1 MESKYSQSIEN
12 DGSLIVRHYCSLA
25 LYQTVKLGWIPVVVV
40 WLSQICRAESP
51 LDPKAV
57 EFFEAKV
64 RPVLVSRCY
73 ECHSDSADEIKGGLR
88 LDTREGTRLGGDSG
102 SAVVPNDIAKS
113 LIVAAI
119 RYDGLEM
126 PPDAK
131 LSNDEID
138 NIEQWIRMGAPD
150 PRDGPS
156 HAATKP
162 FDPAKA
168 REFWSLKAIADPVL
182 PEIGN
187 PGWPRTSI
195 DYFVL
200 SKLEQAGL
208 QPAEESNRVDWLRR
222 VCYDVSGLPP
232 TVEQIDDF
240 VSDPSPDAY
249 ERLVDRLLASP
260 RYGERWGQHWLD
272 VVRFAETEG
281 FEYDRTIPDSWRFR
295 DYVIQAFNEG
305 MGFNQFLRE
314 QIAGDEFSSEDR
326 RLKIAAGF
334 HRLGAVRRNAGNQE
348 VSGSRNEV
356 LTERTD
362 IIGSAF
368 LGMTVGCARCH
379 DHKFDPI
386 SQRDYYSMQ
395 AYFAAS
401 HEHDLPYVE
410 ADNVE
415 QWKKETTRI
424 QNEIDRLT
432 KILANQGGDQ
442 EKATIAKI
450 RAFEKELPE
459 PIPMVSSV
467 RNDFEKQTPIHVLK
481 RGEWSMPLDQVLPNP
496 PTVLPISSSTLSSA
510 SDSTPRMA
518 LAEWLVDRQ
527 NPLTARVIANRLWQY
542 HFGRGIVPS
551 PNDFGRNGRP
561 PSHPELLDYLASRL
575 IQNDWQLKQ
584 VHRMILLS
592 SSYRQSSST
601 VKATEY
607 RELDP
612 ENSLLWRFHRRR
624 LSAEEIRDSML
635 MVSGELNSEIAGQ
648 SIMLPVDEQL
658 VKQLYK
664 TSQWKVTEEHSQQAR
679 RSIYLIAKR
688 NLRLPFMEAFDQPTL
703 QSSCA
708 CREASTHAPQALELL
723 NGTISNE
730 LADRFSARLAR
741 LAPGDHE
748 KQIELAFRIATG
760 RLPTLEER
768 QLSKSFLE
776 SGAHREFALAI
787 FNINAFLYVR

>member
-1 MESKYSQSIEN
+1 MPWLMWKSEFGQSNQEV
-12 DGSLIVRHYCSLA
+12 DGNIVRPISYCILTA
-25 LYQTVKLGWIPVVVV
+25 LIA
-40 WLSQICRAESP
+40 LSTSGDGRAESS
-51 LDPKAV
+51 LDPKGV

-64 RPVLVSRCY
+64 RPILVTRCY
-73 ECHSDSADEIKGGLR
+73 ECHSDMADELKGGLR
-88 LDTREGTRLGGDSG
+88 LDTREGARIGGDSG
-102 SAVVPNDIAKS
+102 AAIVPNDIAKS
-113 LIVAAI
+113 LVVAAI

-131 LSNDEID
+131 LSKEEIED
-138 NIEQWIRMGAPD
+138 IERWIRMGAPD

-156 HAATKP
+156 HAATNQ
-162 FDPAKA
+162 FDPVKA
-168 REFWSLKAIADPVL
+168 REFWSLKPIADTDL
-182 PEIGN
+182 PKISN
-187 PGWPRTSI
+187 PSWPQTSI
-195 DYFVL
+195 DHFVL

-208 QPAEESNRVDWLRR
+208 TPADESNRIDWLRR
-222 VCYDVSGLPP
+222 VYYDLCGVPP
-232 TVEQIDDF
+232 TVQQIDEF
-240 VSDPSPDAY
+240 ISDQSPDVY

-281 FEYDRTIPDSWRFR
+281 FEYDRTIPDAWRFR
-295 DYVIQAFNEG
+295 DYVVSALNDGI
-305 MGFNQFLRE
+305 GFDKFLRE
-314 QIAGDEFSSEDR
+314 QIAGDEISEEDR

-386 SQRDYYSMQ
+386 SQRDYYSLQ

-401 HEHDLPYVE
+401 YEHDLPYIDS
-410 ADNVE
+410 DNVE
-415 QWKKETTRI
+415 HWKKETTRV
-424 QNEIDRLT
+424 QNKIDQLT
-432 KILANQGGDQ
+432 KVLANQGGDE
-442 EKATIAKI
+442 EKATIAMI
-450 RAFEKELPE
+450 RALEKELPE
-459 PIPMVSSV
+459 PIPLVSSV
-467 RNDFEKQTPIHVLK
+467 RNDFEKRTPIHVLK
-481 RGEWSMPLDQVLPNP
+481 RGEWSMPLEQVGPNP
-496 PTVLPISSSTLSSA
+496 PAVLLVSSFTVSSTM
-510 SDSTPRMA
+510 DSKPRSA
-518 LAEWLVDRQ
+518 LAESLVAPQ
-527 NPLTARVIANRLWQY
+527 NPLTARVIANRVWHY

-561 PSHPELLDYLASRL
+561 PSHPELLDHLASRL
-575 IQNDWQLKQ
+575 MQGNWQLKPL
-584 VHRMILLS
+584 HRMILLS
-592 SSYRQSSST
+592 STYRQSSST
-601 VKATEY
+601 MKAAEY

-612 ENSLLWRFHRRR
+612 ENTLLWRFNRRR

-635 MVSGELNSEIAGQ
+635 YLSGELNSEIGGQ
-648 SIMLPVDEQL
+648 SVMLPVDEQL

-664 TSQWKVTEEHSQQAR
+664 PSQWKVTEEHAQQSR

-708 CREASTHAPQALELL
+708 GRETSTHAPQALELL
-723 NGTISNE
+723 NGSISNE
-730 LADRFSARLAR
+730 LADRFSARLSM
-741 LAPGDHE
+741 LAPNDWDT
-748 KQIELAFRIATG
+748 QIDLAFQMATG
-760 RLPTLEER
+760 RSPTREER
-768 QLSKSFLE
+768 RLSKSFLE